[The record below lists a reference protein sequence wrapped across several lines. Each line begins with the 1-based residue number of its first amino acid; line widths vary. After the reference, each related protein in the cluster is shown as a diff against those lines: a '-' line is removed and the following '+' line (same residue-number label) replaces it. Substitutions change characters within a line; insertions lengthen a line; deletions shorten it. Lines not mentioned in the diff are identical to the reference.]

1 MSSVLKPRNE
11 LERTWFVKGV
21 ILFVAE
27 KYILKWILEKNVCEA
42 SLLQRR
48 RRMSRKIHEQVIA
61 QILAKVPTLYPI
73 AWKLH
78 NIPYLEEKIWKNRH
92 KYNI

>member
-11 LERTWFVKGV
+11 SERTWSVKGA

-27 KYILKWILEKNVCEA
+27 KYFEVDTWKECLRSVAA
-42 SLLQRR
+42 SPRR
-48 RRMSRKIHEQVIA
+48 QRMSHKIHEQAIA
-61 QILAKVPTLYPI
+61 RILAKVPTLYPI

-78 NIPYLEEKIWKNRH
+78 NIPYLEEKIWKE
-92 KYNI
+92 KIWKES